1 MPISV
6 PCHDRGEPHVIQSAD
21 DIRSIEAH
29 EATSGSECTRPVRIS
44 AADAF
49 DALPERP
56 RSRLS

>member
-1 MPISV
+1 M
-6 PCHDRGEPHVIQSAD
+6 IQSAD